1 MKHYNVHEALKILQQ
16 YYITECIQMVTRWI
30 RERKI
35 IAERS
40 HNKKDGWKIHEDD
53 LFEFIEDKRPGLRQV
68 MAVYAEY
75 INSLNVQQDEDR
87 GVTTIDSVGVET
99 KEEISPNV
107 PNVRE
112 EILTLES
119 MVEQLQDEIS
129 QVRENLLE
137 VMSHNHKLEEENK
150 ILHELYEMID
160 QEIGVIKSSRPVVS
174 NAIEVIKEEK
184 PFDSEPTRTI
194 KISFEQFKKI
204 ADEIIAESVHNL
216 EPEETYLKLGYLY
229 NNICSEDGSVKEEL
243 ITQEGIINCPFTKRE
258 FKQKKRFVKSVVMYA
273 FEDQIKEDEHMVT

>member
-68 MAVYAEY
+68 MAVYEEY
-75 INSLNVQQDEDR
+75 MNGLNVQQDGNSR
-87 GVTTIDSVGVET
+87 PTLVNSVEVES
-99 KEEISPNV
+99 KEKIN

-137 VMSHNHKLEEENK
+137 VMSQNHKLEEENK
-150 ILHELYEMID
+150 ILHELYEMMD
-160 QEIGVIKSSRPVVS
+160 QEIGVIKCSRPVVS

-184 PFDSEPTRTI
+184 PVDSEPTKTM
-194 KISFEQFKKI
+194 KIPFEQFKKI
-204 ADEIIAESVHNL
+204 ADEILGESVYNL
-216 EPEETYLKLGYLY
+216 EPEETYLKLGNLY

-243 ITQEGIINCPFTKRE
+243 VTQEGIINCPFTKKE
-258 FKQKKRFVKSVVMYA
+258 FKQKKRFVKSIVKYV
-273 FEDQIKEDEHMVT
+273 FEDQIKEDEDMVT